1 MDISAGDD
9 VLGLRDQKGSY
20 KVVTDFGVL
29 RRYGRL
35 NHRIEGK
42 DC

>member
-9 VLGLRDQKGSY
+9 VLGLRDQKCSY